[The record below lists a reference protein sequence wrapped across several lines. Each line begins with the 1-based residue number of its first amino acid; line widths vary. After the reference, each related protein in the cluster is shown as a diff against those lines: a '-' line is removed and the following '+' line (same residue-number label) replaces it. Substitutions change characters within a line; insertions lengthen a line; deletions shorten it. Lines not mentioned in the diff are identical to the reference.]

1 LRFTVHRPA
10 NAEVSPCCHRP
21 SGGDVAC
28 GVHVS
33 ITRTRAAGD
42 ALENRLAL
50 AVFRR
55 DMPTPGASLR
65 RVRSGDEV
73 EPPGG
78 FVLQP
83 GNQRAPPLAV
93 NLSVEATLLR
103 DVGAGAFTRA
113 ARRPGHATHIQ
124 LLGTDGREAP
134 RHIGGG
140 FSTQSRRRSV
150 SRARNLAMASF
161 VRTRRC
167 DPRRARASRCCN
179 RRSRFVSPARRPG
192 AWRSS
197 PVDSAAD
204 TVTPRSIPTTLPSSG
219 PGIDSGMAAKAM
231 CQRPDRSK
239 VTR

>member
-1 LRFTVHRPA
+1 MRFTVHRPA
-10 NAEVSPCCHRP
+10 RAEVSPCCHRP

-33 ITRTRAAGD
+33 IARPRAARD

-50 AVFRR
+50 AVFQR
-55 DMPTPGASLR
+55 DMPAVGASLR

-83 GNQRAPPLAV
+83 GNHRAPPLAV

-140 FSTQSRRRSV
+140 FFHPVTAAICFASAQSGNGQLRSYPT
-150 SRARNLAMASF
+150 
-161 VRTRRC
+161 VRS
-167 DPRRARASRCCN
+167 ASRSCQPLLQPPQSLCFTSTKA
-179 RRSRFVSPARRPG
+179 RGMEKFPSGQRSRHGHAAINTHHAAVIGTWNRFGDGGKSDVPAP
-192 AWRSS
+192 
-197 PVDSAAD
+197 
-204 TVTPRSIPTTLPSSG
+204 
-219 PGIDSGMAAKAM
+219 
-231 CQRPDRSK
+231 
-239 VTR
+239 

>member
-10 NAEVSPCCHRP
+10 DAEVSPCCHRP

-28 GVHVS
+28 GVNVR
-33 ITRTRAAGD
+33 IARARAAGD

-55 DMPTPGASLR
+55 DMPTPGAPLR
-65 RVRSGDEV
+65 RVRSRDEF
-73 EPPGG
+73 EPPDG
-78 FVLQP
+78 FVLQS
-83 GNQRAPPLAV
+83 GNQQAPPLAL

-113 ARRPGHATHIQ
+113 ARRAGHASDIQ

-134 RHIGGG
+134 RHISGGLFHPITTAICFAG
-140 FSTQSRRRSV
+140 AQSG
-150 SRARNLAMASF
+150 NGSF
-161 VRTRRC
+161 VRTRRR
-167 DPRRARASRCCN
+167 DPRRVRASRCCN
-179 RRSRFVSPARRPG
+179 CRSRFVSPARRPG
-192 AWRSS
+192 ACRSS

-219 PGIDSGMAAKAM
+219 LGIDSGMAAKAM